1 MKTILVA
8 DDAAMIREL
17 LKAALAPAGYRVLT
31 AADGEEALA
40 IFRAQSVDLSII
52 DVFLPKR
59 DGLSVI
65 AEMNRADRGH
75 KIIAIS
81 GGEGLSPTTALEL
94 AEQYAVAETFTK
106 PLDVPRLVQAVQRL
120 VGE

>member
-8 DDAAMIREL
+8 DDAAMIRDL
-17 LKAALAPAGYRVLT
+17 LQLALTPSGYRVLT
-31 AADGEEALA
+31 AADGEEALSV
-40 IFRAQSVDLSII
+40 FNREHVDLSIV

-65 AEMNRADRGH
+65 AEMHRAGSDH

-94 AEQYAVAETFTK
+94 AEQYGVAEAFTK
-106 PLDVPRLVQAVQRL
+106 PLDLPRLVQAVKRL
-120 VGE
+120 AGE